1 LFRFCD
7 KFRFNE
13 LLELKKGGIIIPSLF
28 EIPKNGLLKSFL
40 TVLFSKL
47 FVLLVFKVL
56 LIEEL
61 LFISFVNKVENKFE
75 LLNVE
80 TCINFK

>member
-1 LFRFCD
+1 M
-7 KFRFNE
+7 
-13 LLELKKGGIIIPSLF
+13 PSLF
-28 EIPKNGLLKSFL
+28 EIPKNGLFISFL

-80 TCINFK
+80 ICMNFK

>member
-1 LFRFCD
+1 M
-7 KFRFNE
+7 
-13 LLELKKGGIIIPSLF
+13 PSLF
-28 EIPKNGLLKSFL
+28 EIPKNGLFISFL

-61 LFISFVNKVENKFE
+61 LFISFVNKV
-75 LLNVE
+75 
-80 TCINFK
+80 